1 MGQSGALT
9 EDERPDRR
17 CPEGPSAERQGSG
30 RKPGWE
36 VGNTWVRSF
45 F

>member
-17 CPEGPSAERQGSG
+17 CPEGPSAERQGSECSF
-30 RKPGWE
+30 RRE